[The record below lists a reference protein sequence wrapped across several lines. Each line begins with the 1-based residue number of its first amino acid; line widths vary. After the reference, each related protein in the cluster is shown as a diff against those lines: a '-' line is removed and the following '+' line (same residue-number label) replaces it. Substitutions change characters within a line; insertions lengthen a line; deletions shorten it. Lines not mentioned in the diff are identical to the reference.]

1 MGAVHSEPNQA
12 GCVAWQ
18 NSNPTKDCTWTEGC
32 IQYWIAKKGEQP
44 VSENTCI
51 INSAEES
58 PSGGTPHQRRKKN
71 NDTLALILISASF
84 LLLALMC
91 PKKK

>member
-1 MGAVHSEPNQA
+1 MGTVHSEPNQA
-12 GCVAWQ
+12 GCVTWQ

-58 PSGGTPHQRRKKN
+58 SPRYLSRRKRN
-71 NDTLALILISASF
+71 NDILALILISASF

-91 PKKK
+91 LKKK